1 MPTELDPSNPDPPAR
16 PVHGGIKE
24 AELRALGLRLEDCL
38 DFSASVSPLGPP
50 DGVAEAIA
58 AVDLTA
64 YPDPHCLALT
74 EAIADHHAGEGVAT
88 GNVIVGNGST
98 EIIHLL
104 TRAWIGSPPAGCTP
118 GALLL
123 TPTYG
128 EYDGAVRISGGAVTT
143 LTATRCSEG
152 FTWDTSAVTAAIA
165 AERPALTFVCNP
177 NNPTGVLMGR
187 DQLAEIADAVANT
200 GGLLVVDEAYIN
212 LSERRADADVIE
224 LAARHGSVI
233 ALRSMTKDYAL
244 TALRLGYAVA
254 SEGVIN
260 RLAALQPDWSVN
272 GLAQAAGLIA
282 IADTAYLARAR
293 LAVVRLPGLRGGA
306 AVRPGH
312 PLLSHRRQLRA
323 GAGGRRRRLARPS
336 GPARPVRSGLH
347 VLRPVRLH
355 PHRPATRGRLHTTGR
370 RHGRHLEPEPADK
383 LKSHRRSCES
393 RNPEKPRRLGTLV
406 VSYDHWIPA
415 FAGMTMFVNRPQ
427 SPQP

>member
-1 MPTELDPSNPDPPAR
+1 MQMQRDTDNPDQPAR

-50 DGVAEAIA
+50 DGVPEAIA

-74 EAIADHHAGEGVAT
+74 EAIAAYHSGEGVTT

-104 TRAWIGSPPAGCTP
+104 TRAWIGAPPAGCAP

-128 EYDGAVRISGGAVTT
+128 EYDGAVRISGGTVTT
-143 LTATRCSEG
+143 LIATRCSEG
-152 FTWDTSAVTAAIA
+152 FAWDTSAVCAAIA
-165 AERPALTFVCNP
+165 AERPSLTFICNP

-187 DQLAEIADAVANT
+187 DQLADIADAVASA

-254 SEGVIN
+254 AAPVSA

-272 GLAQAAGLIA
+272 GLAQAAGLVA
-282 IADTAYLARAR
+282 IADTAYLERAR
-293 LAVVRLPGLRGGA
+293 QAVAASRDCVVERLTALRIRCYPAEANFVLAQVGDAADLRD
-306 AVRPGH
+306 
-312 PLLSHRRQLRA
+312 
-323 GAGGRRRRLARPS
+323 RLAQR
-336 GPARPVRSGLH
+336 GLFVRDCTSFGLPDCIRIG
-347 VLRPVRLH
+347 LRPVADCIRLTDAIAEALDSGS
-355 PHRPATRGRLHTTGR
+355 RP
-370 RHGRHLEPEPADK
+370 E
-383 LKSHRRSCES
+383 
-393 RNPEKPRRLGTLV
+393 
-406 VSYDHWIPA
+406 
-415 FAGMTMFVNRPQ
+415 
-427 SPQP
+427 

>member
-1 MPTELDPSNPDPPAR
+1 MQRDTDNVNPPAR

-74 EAIADHHAGEGVAT
+74 EAITEHHSSEGVTA

-104 TRAWIGSPPAGCTP
+104 TRAWVGAPPEGCAQ

-143 LTATRCSEG
+143 LTATRCDEG
-152 FTWDTSAVTAAIA
+152 FAWDTSAVCAAIA
-165 AERPALTFVCNP
+165 AERPALTFICNP

-187 DQLAEIADAVANT
+187 EQLATIADAVASA

-212 LSERRADADVIE
+212 LSERHADADVIA

-254 SEGVIN
+254 AAPVSA

-272 GLAQAAGLIA
+272 GLAQAAGLVA
-282 IADTAYLARAR
+282 IADAAYLEQARRAVAASRDCVVER
-293 LAVVRLPGLRGGA
+293 LSALGIRCYPTDANFVLAQVGDAAKLRDA
-306 AVRPGH
+306 
-312 PLLSHRRQLRA
+312 
-323 GAGGRRRRLARPS
+323 LARR
-336 GPARPVRSGLH
+336 GLFVRDCTSFGLPDCIRIG
-347 VLRPVRLH
+347 LRPV
-355 PHRPATRGRLHTTGR
+355 
-370 RHGRHLEPEPADK
+370 ADCIK
-383 LKSHRRSCES
+383 LADAIADIWS
-393 RNPEKPRRLGTLV
+393 
-406 VSYDHWIPA
+406 
-415 FAGMTMFVNRPQ
+415 
-427 SPQP
+427 

>member
-1 MPTELDPSNPDPPAR
+1 MLSGPDPSNPDPTAR

-50 DGVAEAIA
+50 EGVAEAIA

-74 EAIADHHAGEGVAT
+74 EAIAEHHAGDSVSI

-104 TRAWIGSPPAGCTP
+104 TRAWIGSPPAGSTS

-128 EYDGAVRISGGAVTT
+128 EYDGAVRISGGTVAT

-152 FTWDTSAVTAAIA
+152 FAWDTAAVAAAIA
-165 AERPALTFVCNP
+165 DGRPSLTFICNP

-187 DQLAEIADAVANT
+187 DQLAAIADAAAAA
-200 GGLLVVDEAYIN
+200 GGLLVIDEAYIN
-212 LSERRADADVIE
+212 LSERRAEADVIE
-224 LAARHGSVI
+224 MAARHGSVI

-254 SEGVIN
+254 SEAVIA

-272 GLAQAAGLIA
+272 GLAQAAGLVA
-282 IADTAYLARAR
+282 IADTDYLDRARRAVAASRDCVVERLSALGIRCYPTEANFVLAQVGDAADLRGHLARR
-293 LAVVRLPGLRGGA
+293 GLFVRDCTSFGLPDCIRIG
-306 AVRPGH
+306 
-312 PLLSHRRQLRA
+312 
-323 GAGGRRRRLARPS
+323 
-336 GPARPVRSGLH
+336 
-347 VLRPVRLH
+347 LRPVADCIRL
-355 PHRPATRGRLHTTGR
+355 ADAIAEVLDSGSG
-370 RHGRHLEPEPADK
+370 PE
-383 LKSHRRSCES
+383 
-393 RNPEKPRRLGTLV
+393 
-406 VSYDHWIPA
+406 
-415 FAGMTMFVNRPQ
+415 
-427 SPQP
+427 

>member
-1 MPTELDPSNPDPPAR
+1 MTADAHGGDPPR

-50 DGVAEAIA
+50 DGVAEALA

-74 EAIADHHAGEGVAT
+74 ESIAAHHVGDGVSAE
-88 GNVIVGNGST
+88 NIIVGNGST

-104 TRAWIGSPPAGCTP
+104 TRAWIGTPLGGCTNT
-118 GALLL
+118 ALLL

-128 EYDGAVRISGGAVTT
+128 EYDGAVRISGGMVTT
-143 LTATRCSEG
+143 LTATRCSDG
-152 FTWDTSAVTAAIA
+152 FAWDTAAVTAAVA

-187 DQLAEIADAVANT
+187 DQLATIADAVASV

-212 LSERRADADVIE
+212 LSERRADADVIA
-224 LAARHGSVI
+224 LAVGHGSVV

-254 SEGVIN
+254 AAPVIA

-272 GLAQAAGLIA
+272 GLAQAAGLVA
-282 IADTAYLARAR
+282 IADASYLERAR
-293 LAVVRLPGLRGGA
+293 QAVGASRECVVERLSGLDIRCYPTAANFVLAQVGDAADLRN
-306 AVRPGH
+306 
-312 PLLSHRRQLRA
+312 
-323 GAGGRRRRLARPS
+323 RLAQR
-336 GPARPVRSGLH
+336 GLFVRDCTSFGLPDCIRIG
-347 VLRPVRLH
+347 LRPVDDCAKL
-355 PHRPATRGRLHTTGR
+355 
-370 RHGRHLEPEPADK
+370 ADAIAD
-383 LKSHRRSCES
+383 LWSE
-393 RNPEKPRRLGTLV
+393 
-406 VSYDHWIPA
+406 D
-415 FAGMTMFVNRPQ
+415 PQ
-427 SPQP
+427 R